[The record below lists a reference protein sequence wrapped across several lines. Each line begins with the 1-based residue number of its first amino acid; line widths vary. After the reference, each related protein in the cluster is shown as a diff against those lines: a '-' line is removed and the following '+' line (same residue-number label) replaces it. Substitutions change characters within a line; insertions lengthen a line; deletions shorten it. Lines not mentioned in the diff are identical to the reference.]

1 MYSGN
6 EKFLLVGHSFGSM
19 LALKFTNLLESKGKS
34 GKVVLV
40 DGSPKL
46 INDVVNKLLPTD
58 YTDEHIQGFILS
70 SCVKILFPESVQ
82 EISKKIFSHTDLTER
97 FETFLEIAATR
108 SEYSINYGRQ
118 MIEGLVKRL
127 KIILNA
133 NDIEFLVI
141 KNSPVTLVKA
151 SESSLSGI
159 DEDYGLQKFVK
170 KEMKIDVV
178 NGNHVSVLTSTELSD
193 LLNS

>member
-34 GKVVLV
+34 GKVIIV
-40 DGSPKL
+40 DGSPKFV
-46 INDVVNKLLPTD
+46 NDVANQLLPTD

-70 SCVKILFPESVQ
+70 SCVQILFPESVQ
-82 EISKKIFSHTDLTER
+82 EISKKIFSLSDLDER

-108 SEYSINYGRQ
+108 SEYSIDYGRQ
-118 MIEGLVKRL
+118 MIEGLMKRL

-133 NDIEFLVI
+133 NDIKFSI
-141 KNSPVTLVKA
+141 INKSPVILVKA

-159 DEDYGLQKFVK
+159 EEDYGLQKIVK
-170 KEMKIDVV
+170 GEMKIDVV
-178 NGNHVSVLTSTELSD
+178 NGNHVSVLTSTELFEI
-193 LLNS
+193 LNS